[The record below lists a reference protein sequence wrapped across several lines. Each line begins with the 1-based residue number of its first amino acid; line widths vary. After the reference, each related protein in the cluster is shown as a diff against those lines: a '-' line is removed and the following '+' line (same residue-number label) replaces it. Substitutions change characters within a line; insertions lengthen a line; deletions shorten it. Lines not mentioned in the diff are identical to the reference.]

1 MIYFEITVYF
11 LSIFHD
17 NFVVVMWYMFL
28 MMMLYVICGIT
39 VMMVM
44 FILFMKFDYWLL
56 IMFEFYTLVFF
67 FLVGN
72 AGSSYERGSANTFI
86 MVFGF
91 VLGFGV
97 VMSNNMMI
105 IRFVL
110 LILGLAKLPMYGLH
124 VWLPKVHVEA
134 SIMGSMVLAGAVLK
148 LGIIYVWNFGGMI
161 IVRVVLLMSVVVI
174 YSVVDGK

>member
-72 AGSSYERGSANTFI
+72 AGSSYERGSANIFI

-97 VMSNNMMI
+97 VISNNIVI

-110 LILGLAKLPMYGLH
+110 LVLGLAKLPIYGLH
-124 VWLPKVHVEA
+124 IWLPKVHVEA

-148 LGIIYVWNFGGMI
+148 LGIIYV
-161 IVRVVLLMSVVVI
+161 
-174 YSVVDGK
+174 